1 MKYFCAA
8 CALLLLISVSGVA
21 SAVTASS
28 ESIEV
33 VGWPLPD
40 LKQAEPALS
49 LGDDAVFGRQVCP
62 PLTRLNL
69 SRRDSEPLLVRRAGE
84 DFNDSHGAVWR
95 FEPRAGIFWWQ
106 GAAVTNKAVAAFL
119 EHALPT
125 VVAARGAG
133 VWTVPDH
140 KVTVDKDGSVA
151 VHWTKAPAFGPF
163 VLNGMPFYRAVA
175 DAKANAGVK
184 FECAGLYRPKQ
195 IADGMLTLEA
205 NPAYSFKKPLPAL
218 KMFSSDA
225 APKRAAGDRFELKF
239 AEDLP
244 ATPDKRAPDDLLCQQ
259 TLDLSYATMIVWNT
273 QAGPAADKNFRRLIT
288 QLIPVTDLA
297 SAGAARLAEGG
308 PGLVPRLH
316 PGSVAPRKEG
326 ARYNLKAVSDGLN
339 KIGLKRKTA
348 ASPRLGADGKP
359 LNLLFAVSPGSTG
372 LVEKVIADALT
383 AVGIGVTFKPL
394 VTAGKAT
401 DGVLSTFSLDWPR
414 VSFLG
419 NFHTHAKVQ
428 SPFKALGNPE
438 LDKKLEAYAQ
448 TLTTDK
454 PDFALLGAIQTQL
467 QDLEPATV
475 LLAHKACIAAN
486 GGIKLGKRGVDAR
499 DPDWFRQFL
508 F

>member
-1 MKYFCAA
+1 MYFRALST
-8 CALLLLISVSGVA
+8 LLLLVSISGVA
-21 SAVTASS
+21 PAFAASPTT
-28 ESIEV
+28 IEV

-40 LKQAEPALS
+40 LKLTEPALS

-69 SRRDSEPLLVRRAGE
+69 SRKDSEPLLIRRVGE
-84 DFNDSHGAVWR
+84 EFSGSAGAVWR

-106 GAAVTNKAVAAFL
+106 GAAVTNKDVATFLGHALPAAVAA
-119 EHALPT
+119 
-125 VVAARGAG
+125 RSAG
-133 VWTVPDH
+133 VWTVPEH
-140 KVTVDKDGSVA
+140 KITVDKDGSVA

-163 VLNGMPFYRAVA
+163 VLNGVPFHRAVA
-175 DAKANAGVK
+175 DAKTNAEVK

-195 IADGMLTLEA
+195 VAEGTLLLEA
-205 NPAYSFKKPLPAL
+205 NPAYSFDKPLPAL
-218 KMFSSDA
+218 KLFSSDA
-225 APKRAAGDRFELKF
+225 APKKATGDRFVLKYADEL
-239 AEDLP
+239 P
-244 ATPDKRAPDDLLCQQ
+244 SSPDKRAPDELLCQQ

-288 QLIPVTDLA
+288 QLIPVTELA

-316 PGSVAPRKEG
+316 PGSIRPRKDG
-326 ARYNLKAVSDGLN
+326 AHYNLKAVSDGLN
-339 KIGLKRKTA
+339 KIALKRKTA

-394 VTAGKAT
+394 AAAGT
-401 DGVLSTFSLDWPR
+401 TIDGVLSTYSLDWPR

-419 NFHTHAKVQ
+419 NFHSHAKVQ
-428 SPFKALGNPE
+428 SPFKALGYAD
-438 LDKKLEAYAQ
+438 LDQKLEAYAQ

-475 LLAHKACIAAN
+475 LLAHKACVAAN